1 MDGSVNDAASDHRD
15 QSRRGPCEWLNHSGR
30 HTSLLPTLSMD
41 TDVEQPHS
49 ATSNVDM
56 ASSLRAA
63 ALLSRK
69 RRRVD
74 PGASALPPRLAQQ
87 PTLQLDYANDIPA
100 PRSDPKLSPVLH
112 PTAPEPTE
120 HMEDVEDGQIREEG
134 EISDTEA
141 SPPPPRSPTP
151 PPRLRQRPFP
161 SQPLESTKV
170 EPPASRI
177 EAPTTSPSEPSDA
190 RAWQPASL
198 EPFMLET
205 STYRLDANH
214 VRPGLSSSLSV
225 LHQSPSLLILLLVTQ
240 DQYNTAKDIV
250 LDLLGWGVP
259 PEYLLECGLSRHA
272 VFYVFSELNLRLPSN
287 LDTSGLIPYPTPEM
301 LALIPVSPSLSA
313 RSLHSSPSTMPPPS
327 VIPARVS
334 LAERMSVERVD
345 TRMSSPEPSP
355 FIKAEPSSPS
365 SVDLSN
371 SHSLH
376 AIEQQRRQE
385 LLARKAAI
393 ASRRVRQNSL
403 GFSTPSKDQDID
415 MSAVPAQSV
424 DDFLKTIE
432 PAPHLDTGDNDN
444 DNRGSFV
451 CTSSFSSLERTDVDD
466 LIPGLNGAS
475 RDTSTSSAGPS
486 SSQYKSCS
494 STTIYTD
501 LDSPVSLP
509 TGSADNAGSTSNGTE
524 RGSAT
529 SVDMAVTGSGSPTP
543 THQGNES
550 YAILDGDSGY
560 PQRRGMK
567 RPVAADFV
575 DFDSGPGPSRGHGS
589 SSSNGYS
596 NGGPY
601 ANPLSKRKAG
611 SFAGIGGMRR
621 CVIELSDS
629 EDDGDSQAR
638 GDHVGNSDSREY
650 SPGVATAFTARVPSR
665 LTSTPTMPSSL
676 VSSSVTNGN
685 TGQPLPTATTT
696 NALAE
701 KEEEIKRMRRLI
713 AQREELRSKKLAAVG
728 SSK

>member
-1 MDGSVNDAASDHRD
+1 
-15 QSRRGPCEWLNHSGR
+15 
-30 HTSLLPTLSMD
+30 MD

-74 PGASALPPRLAQQ
+74 PGASALPPRLAQE
-87 PTLQLDYANDIPA
+87 PTLQLDYANDNPP

-151 PPRLRQRPFP
+151 PPRLRQRLFT
-161 SQPLESTKV
+161 SQPLESTKI
-170 EPPASRI
+170 ETFPPRPPSRM
-177 EAPTTSPSEPSDA
+177 EAPTASPSEPSDA
-190 RAWQPASL
+190 QAWQPASL

-214 VRPGLSSSLSV
+214 VRPGLSSSSSV
-225 LHQSPSLLILLLVTQ
+225 PHRSPSLLTLLLVTQ

-301 LALIPVSPSLSA
+301 LALMPVSPSLSA

-327 VIPARVS
+327 AIPARVS

-345 TRMSSPEPSP
+345 TRMSSPDPSP
-355 FIKAEPSSPS
+355 LIKTEPSSPS

-371 SHSLH
+371 SHSLL

-393 ASRRVRQNSL
+393 ASRRARQDSL
-403 GFSTPSKDQDID
+403 GFFVPSRDQVMD
-415 MSAVPAQSV
+415 MGAVPAQSV

-432 PAPHLDTGDNDN
+432 PVPHLDTGDNDN

-451 CTSSFSSLERTDVDD
+451 CTTSFSSLERTDVDD

-475 RDTSTSSAGPS
+475 RDTSTSSASHS

-494 STTIYTD
+494 STTIDTD
-501 LDSPVSLP
+501 LHSPVSLP
-509 TGSADNAGSTSNGTE
+509 SGSADNAGSTSNGTE
-524 RGSAT
+524 RGPAT
-529 SVDMAVTGSGSPTP
+529 SAAVAGSDSLTP
-543 THQGNES
+543 THQGNQS

-629 EDDGDSQAR
+629 EDDGDSQVR
-638 GDHVGNSDSREY
+638 GDHVGNSDTREY
-650 SPGVATAFTARVPSR
+650 SPAVTTAFTARVPSR

-676 VSSSVTNGN
+676 VSSGVTNGC
-685 TGQPLPTATTT
+685 TGQPFPTATTT

-701 KEEEIKRMRRLI
+701 KEEEIKRMRQLI
-713 AQREELRSKKLAAVG
+713 AEREELRSKKLAAVC
-728 SSK
+728 SSKCWSKRCLACVRRCLGSQHR

>member
-1 MDGSVNDAASDHRD
+1 
-15 QSRRGPCEWLNHSGR
+15 
-30 HTSLLPTLSMD
+30 MD

-151 PPRLRQRPFP
+151 PPRLRQRPFT

-170 EPPASRI
+170 EPPPSRI

-190 RAWQPASL
+190 RAWQPASTSP
-198 EPFMLET
+198 ESFMLET

-214 VRPGLSSSLSV
+214 VRPGLSM
-225 LHQSPSLLILLLVTQ
+225 TQ

-313 RSLHSSPSTMPPPS
+313 RSLHPSPSTMPPPS

-345 TRMSSPEPSP
+345 TRMPSPEPSP
-355 FIKAEPSSPS
+355 FIKTEPSSPS

-371 SHSLH
+371 SHSLL

-393 ASRRVRQNSL
+393 ASRRVRQDFL

-451 CTSSFSSLERTDVDD
+451 GTTSFSSLERTDVDD

-486 SSQYKSCS
+486 SSRYKSCS

-529 SVDMAVTGSGSPTP
+529 
-543 THQGNES
+543 

-638 GDHVGNSDSREY
+638 GDHVGNSDTREY
-650 SPGVATAFTARVPSR
+650 SPGVTTAFTARVPSR

-685 TGQPLPTATTT
+685 TGQPFPTATTT